1 MEKVWHNLTNQSV
14 ETNLENISSDNG
26 YGVMDNGKI
35 MRNGQLIII
44 RDGVEYN
51 VMGQQL

>member
-1 MEKVWHNLTNQSV
+1 
-14 ETNLENISSDNG
+14 
-26 YGVMDNGKI
+26 MDNLNTSTYGIQKLL
-35 MRNGQLIII
+35 RDGNLVII